1 VPDNSLKPQSA
12 LAGYDRQFDGVTL
25 QELTGLSLVSIA
37 VPMGG
42 RDELA
47 RATESVFGVTLPDAG
62 SSIYSEAGRIRLL
75 GLQRDQ
81 LFLAIEYQGDDAVAL
96 TRGKLG
102 NAGYYTDQSDSWAML
117 RIAGPGCRRALNRI
131 CMLNLDSNTFAIG
144 TVSRTT
150 MEHLA
155 VIILRDGPDSFLL
168 LSPRSSARSFLHA
181 VERSIINTA

>member
-1 VPDNSLKPQSA
+1 VPDFSLKPLSP

-47 RATESVFGVTLPDAG
+47 RTTESVFGVTLPDVG

-75 GLQRDQ
+75 GLQREQ
-81 LFLAIEYQGDDAVAL
+81 LFLSIEYQGDDAVAL
-96 TRGKLG
+96 IKGKLG
-102 NAGYYTDQSDSWAML
+102 GAGYYTDQSDSWAML
-117 RIAGPGCRRALNRI
+117 RIAGHGCRRALNRI
-131 CMLNLDSNTFAIG
+131 CMLDLDPDSFVVGA
-144 TVSRTT
+144 VSRTT
-150 MEHLA
+150 MEHLG

-168 LSPRSSARSFLHA
+168 LSPRSSADSFLHA
-181 VERSIINTA
+181 LETSVSNTT